1 MGAASITTVIKEQH
15 QNYIEKST
23 MSDWIT
29 AESKADKKAKAQTA
43 NPKSTSK
50 PRAQGPAQGQGQR
63 SNNQN
68 QKVTAKVVSNSQAKA
83 PSKPPQKLG
92 GFATMVNAKPP
103 TKPVVQKEVAV
114 DDVYVARDMT
124 RSYELTRAPPA
135 GTEAVL
141 KKTFPSMDVC
151 VVNSVEVNG
160 RALPSLF
167 VHFSEDHKSAYDDY
181 DRAANVN
188 ISVQGIGLR
197 LTAVALDKTD
207 GDGVVIPKLNMLIQ
221 ATGMPFSLARNPSD
235 IKEVLGQYVEFDAR
249 DGMKLVY
256 EDGLFRG
263 QVVIP
268 VAVYKKVPPTQVV
281 FPFYTMNSY
290 GNYEKV
296 ENATCKV
303 GIACRGYDASKA
315 SPLDFKK
322 NMGQRQQII

>member
-1 MGAASITTVIKEQH
+1 MGQFVKELVPAKYAENNFFRAASITTVIKEQH
-15 QNYIEKST
+15 QNYIEKSK

-50 PRAQGPAQGQGQR
+50 PRAQGNNQNRR
-63 SNNQN
+63 SNNN
-68 QKVTAKVVSNSQAKA
+68 DQKVTAKVVSNNQAKA

-181 DRAANVN
+181 DRAAN
-188 ISVQGIGLR
+188 
-197 LTAVALDKTD
+197 
-207 GDGVVIPKLNMLIQ
+207 LNMLIQ
-221 ATGMPFSLARNPSD
+221 ATGMPFSLARNPSA

-249 DGMKLVY
+249 DTMKLVY
-256 EDGLFRG
+256 EDGMFRG

-268 VAVYKKVPPTQVV
+268 VAMYKKVPPTQVV

>member
-1 MGAASITTVIKEQH
+1 MGQFVKELVPAKYTENNFFRAASITTVIKEQH

-50 PRAQGPAQGQGQR
+50 PRAQGNNQNRR
-63 SNNQN
+63 SNNN
-68 QKVTAKVVSNSQAKA
+68 HQKVTAKVVSNNQAKA

-181 DRAANVN
+181 DRAASVN

-221 ATGMPFSLARNPSD
+221 ATGMPFSSARNPSA
-235 IKEVLGQYVEFDAR
+235 IKEV
-249 DGMKLVY
+249 
-256 EDGLFRG
+256 RG

-268 VAVYKKVPPTQVV
+268 VAMYKKVPPTQVV

>member
-63 SNNQN
+63 NNNQNRRSNNNDQN
-68 QKVTAKVVSNSQAKA
+68 QKVT
-83 PSKPPQKLG
+83 
-92 GFATMVNAKPP
+92 AKPP

-181 DRAANVN
+181 DRAAQVN

-197 LTAVALDKTD
+197 LTAVAADKTD
-207 GDGVVIPKLNMLIQ
+207 GDGCFIPKLNMLIQ
-221 ATGMPFSLARNPSD
+221 ATGMPFSLARNPSA

-249 DGMKLVY
+249 DTMKLVY
-256 EDGLFRG
+256 EDGMFRG

-268 VAVYKKVPPTQVV
+268 VAMYKKVPPTQVV

>member
-15 QNYIEKST
+15 QNYIEKTT

-50 PRAQGPAQGQGQR
+50 PRAQGPAQAQGQR
-63 SNNQN
+63 SNNQNRRSNNNDQNQN
-68 QKVTAKVVSNSQAKA
+68 QKVTAKVVSNNQAKA

-151 VVNSVEVNG
+151 VVNSV
-160 RALPSLF
+160 
-167 VHFSEDHKSAYDDY
+167 
-181 DRAANVN
+181 
-188 ISVQGIGLR
+188 
-197 LTAVALDKTD
+197 
-207 GDGVVIPKLNMLIQ
+207 
-221 ATGMPFSLARNPSD
+221 
-235 IKEVLGQYVEFDAR
+235 
-249 DGMKLVY
+249 
-256 EDGLFRG
+256 
-263 QVVIP
+263 
-268 VAVYKKVPPTQVV
+268 
-281 FPFYTMNSY
+281 
-290 GNYEKV
+290 
-296 ENATCKV
+296 
-303 GIACRGYDASKA
+303 
-315 SPLDFKK
+315 
-322 NMGQRQQII
+322 

>member
-1 MGAASITTVIKEQH
+1 MGQFVKELVPAKYAENNFFRAASITTVIKEQH

-29 AESKADKKAKAQTA
+29 AESKAD
-43 NPKSTSK
+43 PKSTSK

-68 QKVTAKVVSNSQAKA
+68 RRSNNNDQNQKVTAKVVSNNQAKA

-124 RSYELTRAPPA
+124 RSYELPRAPPA

-221 ATGMPFSLARNPSD
+221 ATGMPFSSARNPSA
-235 IKEVLGQYVEFDAR
+235 IKEV
-249 DGMKLVY
+249 
-256 EDGLFRG
+256 RG

-268 VAVYKKVPPTQVV
+268 VAMYKKVPPTQVV

>member
-1 MGAASITTVIKEQH
+1 
-15 QNYIEKST
+15 
-23 MSDWIT
+23 MSEWIT
-29 AESKADKKAKAQTA
+29 AESKADKKAKVQA

-50 PRAQGPAQGQGQR
+50 PRAQGQGNQGLGQR
-63 SNNQN
+63 NKNNQN
-68 QKVTAKVVSNSQAKA
+68 QKVTAKVTSNNQNQAKA
-83 PSKPPQKLG
+83 PQKAPQQKLG

-103 TKPVVQKEVAV
+103 TKPVIQKEVAI

-181 DRAANVN
+181 DRAAQIN

-197 LTAVALDKTD
+197 LTAVAADKTD
-207 GDGVVIPKLNMLIQ
+207 GDGCFIPKLNMLIQ
-221 ATGMPFSLARNPSD
+221 ATGMPFSLARNPSA

-249 DGMKLVY
+249 DTMKLVY
-256 EDGLFRG
+256 EDGMFRG

-268 VAVYKKVPPTQVV
+268 VAMYKKVPPTQVV